1 MFRTLSLGALLV
13 SLVFSIQDVQ
23 GQQSP
28 VKVANIKGQ
37 DGGSAQA
44 HPLDPALTMAR
55 KGLEYST
62 NQVRDYTATLVKR
75 ERVEGELQPYE
86 YIFLKVRNPKP
97 QVPFSVYM
105 YFLKPA
111 EAKGREVI
119 YVAGK
124 HENKMLVHEGGG
136 GIKGALP
143 NLELDPSGFLAM
155 KGQRYPVTEVG
166 VENLMRQL
174 VQRGNRDRAAGTC
187 KVQFR
192 KGAKINGRVCTLLQ
206 VTHPEKRAPYDFH
219 IAQIF
224 VDDELGMPIR
234 YAAYDWPESR
244 DARPELIEEYTYLNL
259 KINAGLKE
267 IDFDPENP
275 NYAFKRE

>member
-105 YFLKPA
+105 YFLKPV

-124 HENKMLVHEGGG
+124 NENKMLVHEGGG

>member
-1 MFRTLSLGALLV
+1 MFRTLSLGALLT
-13 SLVFSIQDVQ
+13 SLVLLTPTADA
-23 GQQSP
+23 QQSP
-28 VKVANIKGQ
+28 IKVATTKGSQ
-37 DGGSAQA
+37 NGAES
-44 HPLDPALTMAR
+44 HPLDPALTMAN
-55 KGLEYST
+55 KGLKFSKA
-62 NQVRDYTATLVKR
+62 NVKDYTATLVKR
-75 ERVEGELQPYE
+75 ERVDGELQPYE
-86 YIFLKVRNPKP
+86 YIYLKVRNAKP

-119 YVAGK
+119 YVHGQN
-124 HENKMLVHEGGG
+124 ENKMLVHEGGG

-143 NLELDPSGFLAM
+143 NLELDPKGFLAM

-166 VENLMRQL
+166 IENLMAQL
-174 VQRGNRDRAAGTC
+174 VQRGERDRRAGTC

-206 VTHPEKRAPYDFH
+206 VTHAKKQAPYDFH

-234 YAAYDWPESR
+234 YASYDWPKSD

-259 KINAGLKE
+259 KINAGLSDG
-267 IDFDPENP
+267 DFDPDNG

>member
-1 MFRTLSLGALLV
+1 MFRTLSIGAVLVGLLLTGQ
-13 SLVFSIQDVQ
+13 LVY

-28 VKVANIKGQ
+28 PLKIADAKSPGEP
-37 DGGSAQA
+37 AAA
-44 HPLDPALTMAR
+44 HSLDPALTMAS
-55 KGLEYST
+55 KGLEFS
-62 NQVRDYTATLVKR
+62 QGSVRDYTATLVKR
-75 ERVEGELQPYE
+75 ERVEGILQPHE
-86 YIFLKVRNPKP
+86 YIYLKVRNPKP

-111 EAKGREVI
+111 EAKGREII
-119 YVAGK
+119 YVDGRDG
-124 HENKMLVHEGGG
+124 NKMLVHEGGG

-143 NLELDPSGFLAM
+143 NLELDPKGFLAM
-155 KGQRYPVTEVG
+155 KGQRYPITEVG
-166 VENLMRQL
+166 VENLMKQL
-174 VQRGNRDRAAGTC
+174 LQRGTRDRAAGTC

-192 KGAKINGRVCTLLQ
+192 KGAKINGRICTLIQ

-234 YAAYDWPESR
+234 YASYDWPKTAE
-244 DARPELIEEYTYLNL
+244 ARPELIEEYTYLNL
-259 KINAGLKE
+259 KINVGLKD
-267 IDFDPENP
+267 IDFDQENP

>member
-119 YVAGK
+119 YIAGK
-124 HENKMLVHEGGG
+124 NENKMLVHEGGG

-234 YAAYDWPESR
+234 YASYDWPKSR

>member
-1 MFRTLSLGALLV
+1 MFRMLSLGAIIT
-13 SLVFSIQDVQ
+13 SLVFTGHIVY
-23 GQQSP
+23 GQQSNP
-28 VKVANIKGQ
+28 INIAVKGQ
-37 DGGSAQA
+37 PAKA
-44 HPLDPALTMAR
+44 AVHPLDPALAMAA
-55 KGLEYST
+55 KGLEFSEKS
-62 NQVRDYTATLVKR
+62 VRDYTATLVKR
-75 ERVEGELQPYE
+75 ERVDGELQPYE

-119 YVAGK
+119 YVDGRD
-124 HENKMLVHEGGG
+124 ENKMLVHEGGG

-143 NLELDPSGFLAM
+143 NLELDPTGFLAM
-155 KGQRYPVTEVG
+155 KGQRYPLTEVG
-166 VENLMRQL
+166 VENLMKQL
-174 VQRGNRDRAAGTC
+174 VQRGERDRAAGSC

-192 KGAKINGRVCTLLQ
+192 KGAKINGRVCTLIQ

-234 YAAYDWPESR
+234 YAAYDWPQTAGE
-244 DARPELIEEYTYLNL
+244 RPQLIEEYTYLNL
-259 KINAGLKE
+259 KINAGLE
-267 IDFDPENP
+267 AMDFDPDNS

>member
-174 VQRGNRDRAAGTC
+174 VQRGSRDR
-187 KVQFR
+187 
-192 KGAKINGRVCTLLQ
+192 
-206 VTHPEKRAPYDFH
+206 D
-219 IAQIF
+219 
-224 VDDELGMPIR
+224 
-234 YAAYDWPESR
+234 
-244 DARPELIEEYTYLNL
+244 
-259 KINAGLKE
+259 
-267 IDFDPENP
+267 
-275 NYAFKRE
+275 

>member
-105 YFLKPA
+105 YFLKPV

-124 HENKMLVHEGGG
+124 NENKMLVHEGGG

-275 NYAFKRE
+275 NYAFNRE